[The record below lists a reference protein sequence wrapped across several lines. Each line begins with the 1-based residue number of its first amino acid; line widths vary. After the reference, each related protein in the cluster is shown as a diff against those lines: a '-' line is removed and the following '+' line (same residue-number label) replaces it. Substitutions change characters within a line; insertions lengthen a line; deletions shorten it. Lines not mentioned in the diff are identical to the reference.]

1 MNLPPI
7 TSSSPGHTFRT
18 QYVIAALILLAAACT
33 PMPTPYQRL
42 DKKGGY
48 EETRLQENVYRVS
61 FKGNRYTQ
69 ETAVLD
75 YLYLRSAE
83 LTRDAGFTH
92 FVILQDYGKTQG
104 APAARSHFSIGLG
117 FSSGI
122 RRSAWGVGAGLPVSQ
137 GYGTVVDYHLGIFVI
152 RMLQAVKVGKE
163 PDALEAEFLLKSL
176 NEKIRT
182 APKS

>member
-1 MNLPPI
+1 MNLPRI
-7 TSSSPGHTFRT
+7 TGLSPGLNFPACCVVAMLTLST
-18 QYVIAALILLAAACT
+18 AACT
-33 PMPTPYQRL
+33 PMPTPYQPL

-61 FKGNRYTQ
+61 FKGNRYTL

-75 YLYLRSAE
+75 YMYLRSAE
-83 LTRDAGFTH
+83 LTREAGYSH

-104 APAARSHFSIGLG
+104 APAPRSQFSVGLG

-122 RRSAWGVGAGLPVSQ
+122 RRSTWGVGAGLPISQ
-137 GYGTVVDYHLGIFVI
+137 GYGTVVDYHLGVFVI
-152 RMLQAVKVGKE
+152 RMLRAEEAGKE
-163 PDALEAEFLLKSL
+163 PDALEAGFLLKSL